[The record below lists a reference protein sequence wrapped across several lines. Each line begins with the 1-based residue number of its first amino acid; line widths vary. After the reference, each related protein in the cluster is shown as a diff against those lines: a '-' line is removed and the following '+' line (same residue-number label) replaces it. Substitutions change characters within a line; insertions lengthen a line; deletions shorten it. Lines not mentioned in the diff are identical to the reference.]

1 MPAVRIPLTPLEGI
15 AFSPTPVHRLNRLSA
30 EFDAEVWIKRDD
42 LTGLALGGNKA
53 RKLAYLAAEAL
64 KNKCDTLITAG
75 AAQSNHARMTAAMAA
90 MLGFRCHLVLA
101 APQDMTGNALLDRLF
116 GAEIHWAPGS
126 DWKLLS
132 AEVERVSEEVSSRGG
147 RPLEIPMGGATPV
160 GCFGY
165 AAAMREI
172 SEQSNDVEVSF
183 AKIVFASGTGG
194 THAGLLAGGEL
205 IEAPPSELHAIA
217 VAQPDALPKI
227 VASLANR
234 TAEACGVETSWTEDE
249 VIVDARYW
257 GGTYGEA
264 TPGGLDAIDR
274 FASLEGI
281 LLDPVYSG
289 KAAHGLIEMLKTDEI
304 DRGEPVLFLHTGG
317 APALF
322 SAAFSEVVASIRTEA

>member
-1 MPAVRIPLTPLEGI
+1 MPPGRIPLTPLEGI
-15 AFSPTPVHRLNRLSA
+15 AFSPTPLHRLNRLSTSIA
-30 EFDAEVWIKRDD
+30 ADVWIKRDD

-64 KNKCDTLITAG
+64 QQKCDTLITAG
-75 AAQSNHARMTAAMAA
+75 AAQSNHARMTAAAAA
-90 MLGFRCHLVLA
+90 MLGLDCHLVLA
-101 APQDMTGNALLDRLF
+101 GPKDVTGNALLDHLF

-132 AEVERVSEEVSSRGG
+132 EEVKRVSNEVSLRGG

-172 SEQSNDVEVSF
+172 SEQSTDAGVRF
-183 AKIVFASGTGG
+183 TKIVFASGTGG

-205 IEAPPSELHAIA
+205 LDAPPPELHAIA
-217 VAQPDALPKI
+217 VAQPDALPRI

-234 TAEACGVETSWTEDE
+234 TAEACGIESSWAESD
-249 VIVDARYW
+249 VHVDARYW
-257 GGTYGEA
+257 GGTYGAA
-264 TPGGLDAIDR
+264 TSGGLDAIDE
-274 FASLEGI
+274 FATLEGI

-289 KAAHGLIEMLKTDEI
+289 KAAHGLMEMLKTGEI
-304 DRGEPVLFLHTGG
+304 NREEPLLFLHTGG

-322 SAAFSEVVASIRTEA
+322 SEAFSAKVAEVTAEA

>member
-1 MPAVRIPLTPLEGI
+1 MRAARIPLAPLEGI
-15 AFSPTPVHRLNRLSA
+15 AFGPTPLHRLSRLSA
-30 EFDAEVWIKRDD
+30 ELDAEVWIKRDD

-64 KNKCDTLITAG
+64 DKGCDNLITAG
-75 AAQSNHARMTAAMAA
+75 AAQSNHARMTAAAA
-90 MLGFRCHLVLA
+90 AILGFGCHLVLA
-101 APQDMTGNALLDRLF
+101 GPEDATGNALLDRLF

-132 AEVERVSEEVSSRGG
+132 DMITEVSEGISSRGG
-147 RPLEIPMGGATPV
+147 RPLEIPLGGATPV

-165 AAAMREI
+165 ADAMREI
-172 SEQSNDVEVSF
+172 SKQSNDAGVSF

-205 IEAPPSELHAIA
+205 ADASPLELHAIA

-234 TAEACGVETSWTEDE
+234 TADACGAKASWSAEK
-249 VIVDARYW
+249 IFVDARYW

-264 TPGGLDAIDR
+264 TRGGLDAIGL
-274 FASLEGI
+274 FATLEGI

-289 KAAHGLIEMLKTDEI
+289 KAAHGLIDMLRNGEI
-304 DRGEPVLFLHTGG
+304 DRKEPVLFLHTGG
-317 APALF
+317 AQALF
-322 SAAFSEVVASIRTEA
+322 STAFSESVAAITAEA